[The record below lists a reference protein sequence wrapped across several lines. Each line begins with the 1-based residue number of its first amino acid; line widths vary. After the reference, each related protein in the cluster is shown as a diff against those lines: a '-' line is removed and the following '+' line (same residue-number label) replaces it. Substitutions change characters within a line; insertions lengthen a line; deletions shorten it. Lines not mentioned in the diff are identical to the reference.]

1 MASCDAGSSAGGTP
15 RDGAATHALQCC
27 MAITPLKVVIYLI
40 LWYMTAQNTPWAKAM
55 SSTEWTQLEHVS
67 AQLEDLHHRRLFAER
82 HNNGQ
87 LARQIDE
94 QISIAEARR
103 KRLLDRIMILLAE
116 KA

>member
-1 MASCDAGSSAGGTP
+1 MT
-15 RDGAATHALQCC
+15 L
-27 MAITPLKVVIYLI
+27 LKVAVYLI
-40 LWYMTAQNTPWAKAM
+40 IWYMTAWNTLWAKAM
-55 SSTEWTQLEHVS
+55 SSTEWTQLEHLS